1 MTGKQATQGENMK
14 GDFSKWEFNP
24 LDNYSSVL
32 QQQGR
37 ALLDQ
42 DWNASSRINQHH
54 RQMLGQDAIGEHVAA
69 IPVDDR
75 DSFRVSAASTD
86 GASVTLTLNNGRAW
100 IDGRLLQVADGFDS
114 PIDVEYLGP
123 LVQTPQAQASTI
135 ADGVRDAVILET
147 WDEAVNGFQLPKQL
161 LEPALGGVD
170 TTERMRHCHA
180 IKLLRLVEGDDCGNL
195 QDKLD
200 DNFDLKGR
208 LTVSAEEIT
217 ISGECP
223 VEAGGGYTGFEHYL
237 MRIEVME
244 ADADGNARIKWS
256 RFNGGLVGRGSY
268 NSLTEQLTITANDQ
282 MINHC
287 GLTDFYLEALQQND
301 QGCWDIVFR
310 ADATL
315 GEDGVLGLSDIVS
328 GSVWP
333 GDSAGRAFFRLWD
346 GKGLI
351 GDYPVGPNPDELVE
365 GLGIR
370 LQLDAPLADNSN
382 YKPGDYWNFPLR
394 AAGAID
400 FDAATAWPNNAPP
413 EGVHFRRVPLAILR
427 WDAIPS
433 TSIVAPDNI
442 HDCRRIFK
450 PLAKDDNCCSF
461 TVGDGARTFGDFDSI
476 QQAIENLPERG
487 GHICVLAGDYYENL
501 SITRDNVHISGC
513 GDLSH
518 IQPQNPLPGI
528 DIDGALN
535 VSIDKL
541 QITSHLEGS
550 GIRINNELDLAQQI
564 SITNLLINSAMKSAI
579 VSSDALGLEIRKNR
593 IHMADVA
600 TPEQALFIVADD
612 VLIEHNRI
620 EVTPDDDIVPGQFIY
635 AGRGGIQIGGGCEDV
650 RIIDNRIKGGS
661 GNGITLGALQE
672 ITVQGEG
679 GGQIGW
685 VIFEDNPCDPYS
697 SGTIYF
703 PEPEDGTRY
712 VSAGDLYG
720 IRIER
725 NQVEYMGLNG
735 ISVVTFFDLESA
747 DEFISID
754 ELDIIGN
761 QIQYCLTRDLQAT
774 PDNMR
779 NSMGYGAISLADVD
793 NLKIYDNKLEN
804 NGPNHLLP
812 ICGIYLLTG
821 EGVDISRN
829 LIINNGAKTDESAE
843 NALLGARGGVFI
855 QYVTSPKIAVTSLRE
870 MSPRQNGVTALNM
883 QGNIIAQ
890 PLGRALS
897 ATALGPVS
905 IQDNQLTSQ
914 GFVPQLSAP
923 SNWATTVF
931 IFNLGVSNEL
941 YLQQLFFNGQT
952 LMDKQVNFWPG
963 VDGDIIVA
971 PQDGIDEQR
980 IFAYLGNGNVLF
992 NDNQVML
999 DLTDRTGFE
1008 FGLTSIAIATLDD
1021 VSFQDN
1027 QCDMSFDIVDEFL
1040 LTQLF
1045 LFGLTARVSNNR
1057 LKESVLGCLF
1067 SGVTLSLFA
1076 NTTAVNQCTHCIKA
1090 FNLLGADNLIASPNS
1105 ILFDWFNL
1113 CGDDDGDEIIGA
1125 AGNRQVL
1132 GQANSQPQTV
1142 LNLLR

>member
-1 MTGKQATQGENMK
+1 MK

-24 LDNYSSVL
+24 LDNYTSVL
-32 QQQGR
+32 HQQGR

-42 DWNASSRINQHH
+42 DWNASSRINHYL
-54 RQMLGQDAIGEHVAA
+54 RQMFGQDAIGGEVAA
-69 IPVDDR
+69 VPAEER
-75 DSFRVSAASTD
+75 DSFKVSAASTD
-86 GASVTLTLNNGRAW
+86 GDSVTLTLSNGRIW
-100 IDGRLLQVADGFDS
+100 VDGHLLQVEDGFDD
-114 PIDVEYLGP
+114 PIEVEYLGP
-123 LVQTPQAQASTI
+123 LVQNPQVQASSI
-135 ADGVRDAVILET
+135 SDEVRDAVILET
-147 WDEAVNGFQLPKQL
+147 WDEAVNGFQLPRQL
-161 LEPALGGVD
+161 LESALGGVD
-170 TTERMRHCHA
+170 TTERVRYCHA
-180 IKLLRLVEGDDCGNL
+180 IKLLRLEAGDNCGNL

-200 DNFDLKGR
+200 DKFDLKGR
-208 LTVSAEEIT
+208 LTVSAEDIT

-223 VEAGGGYTGFEHYL
+223 VEAGGGYSGFEHYL
-237 MRIEVME
+237 FRIELAE
-244 ADADGNARIKWS
+244 PDADDNARIKWS
-256 RFNGGLVGRGSY
+256 RFNGGLVGRGMY
-268 NSLTEQLTITANDQ
+268 NALTEELTVTANDQ

-287 GLTDFYLEALQQND
+287 GLTSFYLEALQQND
-301 QGCWDIVFR
+301 QGCWESVFK

-315 GEDGVLGLSDIVS
+315 STDSILGISNIAS

-333 GDSAGRAFFRLWD
+333 GDSDGRAFFRLWD
-346 GKGLI
+346 GIDLI
-351 GDYPVGPNPDELVE
+351 SEYPVGPNPDELVE
-365 GLGIR
+365 GMGIR
-370 LQLDAPLADNSN
+370 LQLDTPLADNSN
-382 YKPGDYWNFPLR
+382 YKPGDYWSFPLR
-394 AAGAID
+394 AAGAVD
-400 FDAATAWPNNAPP
+400 FDPVGAWPDNDPP
-413 EGVHFRRVPLAILR
+413 EGVQYRRVPLAILQ
-427 WDAIPS
+427 WNAVPS

-450 PLAKDDNCCSF
+450 PLAKDDECCSF
-461 TVGDGARTFGDFDSI
+461 TVGDGAQTFGDFDSI
-476 QQAIENLPERG
+476 QQAIDQLPERG
-487 GHICVLAGDYYENL
+487 GNICVLAGDYYENI
-501 SITRDNVHISGC
+501 SITGSNIHISGC
-513 GDLSH
+513 GELSH
-518 IQPQNPLPGI
+518 IQPQNPLPAI
-528 DIDGALN
+528 EIDGALN
-535 VSIDKL
+535 VSIDNL
-541 QITSHLEGS
+541 QITSHLRGN
-550 GIRINNELDLAQQI
+550 GIRIHNELDLAQQI
-564 SITNLLINSAMKSAI
+564 SIRKLLINSAMKSAI
-579 VSSDALGLEIRKNR
+579 VSSDALGLTITDNR
-593 IHMADVA
+593 IQMSDLA

-612 VLIEHNRI
+612 VLIEHNHI
-620 EVTPDDDIVPGQFIY
+620 EVTPDDDVVPGQFVY
-635 AGRGGIQIGGGCEDV
+635 AGRGGIQIGGGAEDV
-650 RIIDNRIKGGS
+650 RIIDNQIRGGS

-672 ITVQGEG
+672 ISVQGEG

-703 PEPEDGTRY
+703 PAPEDGTRY

-725 NQVEYMGLNG
+725 NRIEYMGLNG

-761 QIQYCLTRDLQAT
+761 QIQYCLTRDLQTT

-812 ICGIYLLTG
+812 VCGIYLLIG

-829 LIINNGAKTDESAE
+829 LIINNGAKTGESAE
-843 NALLGARGGVFI
+843 NALLGTRAGVFI

-870 MSPRQNGVTALNM
+870 MSPRQNGVTALNV

-890 PLGRALS
+890 PLGRSLS
-897 ATALGPVS
+897 LTALGPVS

-914 GFVPQLSAP
+914 GFVPQSSAP

-941 YLQQLFFNGQT
+941 YLQQLLFNGQT
-952 LMDKQVNFWPG
+952 LMDKPVNFWPG
-963 VDGDIIVA
+963 VDGDVVVA

-1008 FGLTSIAIATLDD
+1008 LGLTSIAIATLDD
-1021 VSFQDN
+1021 VSFQNN

-1076 NTTAVNQCTHCIKA
+1076 NTTAVNQCTHCIKSY
-1090 FNLLGADNLIASPNS
+1090 NLLGPGNLISSPNT

-1113 CGDDDGDEIIGA
+1113 CRSDKGGIVGA
-1125 AGNRQVL
+1125 AGNTQIL
-1132 GQANSQPQTV
+1132 SQANSQPQAV
-1142 LNLLR
+1142 LNLIG